1 MIINNIS
8 TEIRDKLGGDFYTS
22 GMTVFGNKKL
32 EGLITYSTT
41 VNKRKFAVSMNY
53 DAQIN
58 L

>member
-8 TEIRDKLGGDFYTS
+8 GDIRDKLGGDFYTS

-32 EGLITYSTT
+32 EGLISYSTT

-53 DAQIN
+53 DA
-58 L
+58 